1 MMTRSPRR
9 SSLLITLLLA
19 APALA
24 PAQSG
29 KDTAQGIFQGSK
41 DIGNAQPGAST
52 YDPATK
58 TYTLNGGGLDVW
70 GGSDDFRY
78 TWTKMSGDITFTA
91 DMRVAQPP
99 TFPKSKGMLMIRE
112 SLDPGSP
119 YVDIAEHGDGHI
131 DLQWRATPGGETKD
145 VDLPEH
151 SAVRLRIERRGD
163 RFTAYALT
171 GGMETPNAPSISIP
185 MQTSVY
191 VGLGAC
197 SHDVHAL
204 QTVTF
209 SNIIIDH
216 GEQKVTAA
224 QLR

>member
-1 MMTRSPRR
+1 MMTRADRC
-9 SSLLITLLLA
+9 SSLLLA
-19 APALA
+19 LVLTAPAFA
-24 PAQSG
+24 PAQTG
-29 KDTAQGIFQGSK
+29 ADTAQGLFQGSR
-41 DIGNAQPGAST
+41 DIGKAQPGAST

-70 GGSDDFRY
+70 SGSDDFRY
-78 TWTKMSGDITFTA
+78 TWTKMAGDVTFSA
-91 DMRVAQPP
+91 DMRVSQPP
-99 TFPKSKGMLMIRE
+99 TFPKSKGMLMIRQ

-171 GGMETPNAPSISIP
+171 GGMETPNAPSITIP
-185 MQTSVY
+185 MGNPVY
-191 VGLGAC
+191 VGIGVC

-209 SNIIIDH
+209 SNIKIDGGDH
-216 GEQKVTAA
+216 TVTAA